1 MLEST
6 HGSSFLLLIF
16 VTLLANVNRSF
27 TNCDPFT
34 CSRYVI
40 VYFSILYLR
49 YQAGKVTD
57 EMLSLP
63 KSPLIVIGL
72 LEALAA
78 ASGMASGGNS
88 FIRI

>member
-6 HGSSFLLLIF
+6 CY
-16 VTLLANVNRSF
+16 ACRSF
-27 TNCDPFT
+27 TNGYPFT
-34 CSRYVI
+34 HSRYVI
-40 VYFSILYLR
+40 VYFSILYIR
-49 YQAGKVTD
+49 YQSGKVTD

-63 KSPLIVIGL
+63 KSPLIAIGL

-88 FIRI
+88 C